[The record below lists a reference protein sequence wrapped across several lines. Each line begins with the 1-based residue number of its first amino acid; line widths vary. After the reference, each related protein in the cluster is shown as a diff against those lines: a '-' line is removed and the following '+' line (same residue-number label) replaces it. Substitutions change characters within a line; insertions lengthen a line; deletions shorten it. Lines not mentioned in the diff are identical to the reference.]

1 MKSIGQYNNVEKARA
16 IHQLFPNEV
25 KGFIAFAKAHAQ
37 NTIEQKDEL
46 SKKWGSQPFNFD
58 FWLQLA
64 GEVVKKTKFYNGKLL
79 TNSKLFSEQLFDG
92 YLAIYTNNCFD
103 LYSKQSD
110 CPAKL
115 KQAIALFI
123 LP

>member
-1 MKSIGQYNNVEKARA
+1 MKSINQYSNIEKARTL
-16 IHQLFPNEV
+16 HQLFPNEM
-25 KGFIAFAKAHAQ
+25 KGFIAFAKAHAEE
-37 NTIEQKDEL
+37 TIEQKDKLAEN
-46 SKKWGSQPFNFD
+46 WDSQPFQFN

-64 GEVVKKTKFYNGKLL
+64 EEVAKKTKFYNGKLV

-103 LYSKQSD
+103 LYAKHPD
-110 CPAKL
+110 CPAKF
-115 KQAIALFI
+115 KQAIVLFI